1 MENLP
6 RIVMRASGFR
16 RAALAV
22 AVIAATAGCGHT
34 TAGDPVRAPTS
45 SRETAVNTAVL
56 DPGHYPTKPQAPLG
70 NAGSDQ
76 VGALVEARRMASY
89 LVGPWQVDAALTA
102 HVATD
107 AMVMENY
114 KKMGTTMTWPPIA
127 GGAYGLPYLVGFM
140 SQRHTSSGPPKSLR
154 NGVVRFADSGAAT
167 TAANSFFDRAMNMPR
182 TVDVVPIVVEPEQ
195 ALPVPG
201 HPEAKA
207 ALLTFQDQAS
217 GTPIKELTVT
227 TSHGPFVLMQV
238 VRCEAGPDCMTQ
250 LASRTLDLQL
260 PLIDKFT
267 PTPAGDLATLPLD
280 PTGLVARTLPLP
292 DDEITATSQY
302 AYEPNGALQF
312 EDDPLKAEP
321 ALSAAGVDYVSMGHT
336 TVYQAKDAD
345 SAAKLAQDYAAIV
358 ASAPA
363 ASSAAPVPGLPQS
376 RCTLVPGSGGI
387 IPHHWCLTPMGRYMV
402 KAVARQL
409 DTAHQLTAAQYRIL
423 NP

>member
-1 MENLP
+1 MP
-6 RIVMRASGFR
+6 AMVFR
-16 RAALAV
+16 RLAAASVLFAV
-22 AVIAATAGCGHT
+22 ASCGHT
-34 TAGDPVRAPTS
+34 TSGSPTRAATA

-70 NAGSDQ
+70 NAGSEQ

-107 AMVMENY
+107 AMVIETF
-114 KKMGTTMTWPPIA
+114 KKMGTALTWPPIA

-140 SQRHTSSGPPKSLR
+140 SQRHTATGPSKSLR
-154 NGVVRFADSGAAT
+154 NGVLRFADPGAAT
-167 TAANSFFDRAMNMPR
+167 TAANSFFERAMNMPR
-182 TVDVVPIVVEPEQ
+182 TVDVMPIVIEPEK

-201 HPEAKA
+201 HPDAKA
-207 ALLTFQDQAS
+207 ALMTFQDQES
-217 GTPIKELTVT
+217 GNPIKELTVT
-227 TSHGPFVLMQV
+227 TSHGPFVVMQV
-238 VRCEAGPDCMTQ
+238 VRCDAGPDCMTQ
-250 LASRTLDLQL
+250 LAGRTLDLQL

-267 PTPAGDLATLPLD
+267 PTPAGDFATLPLD

-292 DDEITATSQY
+292 DDEITATSQF

-312 EDDPLKAEP
+312 EDEPLKVEP

-345 SAAKLAQDYAAIV
+345 SAGKLAQDYADIV
-358 ASAPA
+358 ASTPA
-363 ASSAAPVPGLPQS
+363 ASSAAEVPGLPQS

-387 IPHHWCLTPMGRYMV
+387 IPHHWCITAMGRYMV

-423 NP
+423 AP